1 MPVHIRKRYAPLSRP
16 ICDPILKKLKGR
28 TKDISAYWRRFCKV
42 DIITSYHYIKVGDTY
57 KRHTMPHEY
66 NHTSSIRSTSDYGW
80 NTNRSSNNIHP
91 ASPGCRPGTYPLIK
105 EEAEE
110 ELQNKQTSRSRHD
123 HRVTCTC
130 NCCCRICE
138 PRGLS
143 NPITM
148 GIKTSK
154 A

>member
-1 MPVHIRKRYAPLSRP
+1 
-16 ICDPILKKLKGR
+16 
-28 TKDISAYWRRFCKV
+28 
-42 DIITSYHYIKVGDTY
+42 
-57 KRHTMPHEY
+57 MPHEY
-66 NHTSSIRSTSDYGW
+66 NITIHKSNIRLRM
-80 NTNRSSNNIHP
+80 NTNRNSNDIHP
-91 ASPGCRPGTYPLIK
+91 ASPGCRPGTYPLIE

-110 ELQNKQTSRSRHD
+110 ELQTSKHRSRVKIIAKPVHAT
-123 HRVTCTC
+123 VVVV
-130 NCCCRICE
+130 ICE

>member
-1 MPVHIRKRYAPLSRP
+1 MLQ
-16 ICDPILKKLKGR
+16 
-28 TKDISAYWRRFCKV
+28 
-42 DIITSYHYIKVGDTY
+42 
-57 KRHTMPHEY
+57 EY
-66 NHTSSIRSTSDYGW
+66 NTTIHKSIIRLRMKHKQKLND
-80 NTNRSSNNIHP
+80 IHP
-91 ASPGCRPGTYPLIK
+91 ASPGCRPGTYPLI

-110 ELQNKQTSRSRHD
+110 ELNASKNRSR
-123 HRVTCTC
+123 VMIIAKPVPATVVVV
-130 NCCCRICE
+130 NYE

>member
-1 MPVHIRKRYAPLSRP
+1 
-16 ICDPILKKLKGR
+16 
-28 TKDISAYWRRFCKV
+28 
-42 DIITSYHYIKVGDTY
+42 
-57 KRHTMPHEY
+57 MPHEY
-66 NHTSSIRSTSDYGW
+66 NITIHKNIIRLRMKH
-80 NTNRSSNNIHP
+80 NRNSNDIHP
-91 ASPGCRPGTYPLIK
+91 ASPGCRPGTYPLIE

-110 ELQNKQTSRSRHD
+110 ELKTSKHRSR
-123 HRVTCTC
+123 VMIITQPVPAIVVVV
-130 NCCCRICE
+130 ICE